1 VTPDGFELVLVTGMS
16 GAGRSTAARA
26 LEDMGW
32 FVVDNLPPI
41 LLPATVDHIRE
52 LGEVSRLAVVVDVRG
67 GRMFSDLER
76 ALDDVLAGGTDL
88 RVLFLEAG
96 DNELVRRF
104 ESSRRPHPLQGSG
117 GILDGLSRE
126 RALLGDL
133 RARADL
139 VIDTS
144 SLNVHDLRRK
154 VDAAFGGSDRIRLR
168 ATVMSFGFKY
178 GIPVDADIVGDVRFL
193 PNPYWVP
200 ELKELTGL
208 DPDVSDYVT
217 EQSEAREFLD
227 RMAGML
233 DLVSDGYL
241 REGKRYVT
249 VAIGCT
255 GGKHRSVAMAENLA
269 ARLVKHGVEV
279 LVVHRDLG
287 RE

>member
-1 VTPDGFELVLVTGMS
+1 
-16 GAGRSTAARA
+16 
-26 LEDMGW
+26 
-32 FVVDNLPPI
+32 
-41 LLPATVDHIRE
+41 
-52 LGEVSRLAVVVDVRG
+52 
-67 GRMFSDLER
+67 
-76 ALDDVLAGGTDL
+76 
-88 RVLFLEAG
+88 VLFLEAG